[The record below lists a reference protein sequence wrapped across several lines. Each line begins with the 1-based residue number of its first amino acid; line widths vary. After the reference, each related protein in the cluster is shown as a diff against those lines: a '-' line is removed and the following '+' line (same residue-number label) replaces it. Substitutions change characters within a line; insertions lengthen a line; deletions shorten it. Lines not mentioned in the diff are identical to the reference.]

1 MMKQGGGQGGTKEG
15 EYQDTS
21 PGGPPVG
28 EEEAYEIT
36 SSGGGTEGE
45 GDVVYELISGEQ

>member
-1 MMKQGGGQGGTKEG
+1 MMKQGGGQGGIKEG

-28 EEEAYEIT
+28 EERAYEIT
-36 SSGGGTEGE
+36 YSEGGTEGE
-45 GDVVYELISGEQ
+45 EDVVYEHIQ